1 MPNATENNMDTLD
14 VNNVV
19 DQLDL
24 SELDK
29 VGHLDESDLPG
40 SKPLEADESNE
51 SAPVVTAPAAVGV
64 TAPTKADKAR
74 EIFARMYGKPNVAR
88 KDVINAFIAEAGL
101 TKAGAGTYYQNFTK
115 KLKDAN
121 AAKAKLTASE

>member
-1 MPNATENNMDTLD
+1 MLPITENNNVD

-19 DQLDL
+19 DQ
-24 SELDK
+24 S
-29 VGHLDESDLPG
+29 VSIGRLDESDLPG
-40 SKPLEADESNE
+40 SKPLESDESDNVE
-51 SAPVVTAPAAVGV
+51 TAPVVAAPAGVAV
-64 TAPTKADKAR
+64 TEPTKADKAR

-88 KDVINAFIAEAGL
+88 KDVINVFIAEAGL

-115 KLKDAN
+115 KLKEAA